1 MRATLRE
8 AVSAAGDRRE
18 NQMET
23 FLPDPEKPRLRV
35 AIAGARGFVGRAL
48 RKRLAARF
56 DLIGLTRRPPN
67 SEATSTDADGVE
79 WRQCDLFDPESIE
92 RAISGADVVVYL
104 VHSMSP
110 QSRLTQARFD
120 DLDLLLADNVRRA
133 MDAAG
138 TRHVVFLGGLGAD
151 QDSSILSRHLISR
164 KEVGAVLGAGSARLT
179 ELRAGLV
186 IGRGGSSFRMLIRL
200 IRRLPVMVLPR
211 WTSTP
216 TQPVAIDDIE
226 RAFEAVLDA
235 PEKWEGEFDL
245 GIEEEMTYG
254 KMIHRAGIA
263 LGRAPFTVPVP
274 ISSPRV
280 STLWIM
286 LFSGE
291 PGSLVIPLIASL
303 KTPTIAR
310 PNALLEHLGRD
321 SFVGFD
327 ESVREAIQAGG
338 ATDDPRR
345 VTRRRD
351 RKVIQERSLVRSI
364 QRMSMPKNWT
374 PAGAAR
380 EYWEWLGRLCR
391 PLLQVKTDL
400 SDDGVV
406 QHVSVHLLGVLR
418 MLDLARRPEA
428 CDDDVEVL
436 GIEGGLLARK
446 DSPPGARLEFRAI
459 REGGMLLTVLQEY
472 APSLPW
478 PVYLCSQAQIH
489 FIVMLGFRRWLRRK
503 A

>member
-1 MRATLRE
+1 MHPD
-8 AVSAAGDRRE
+8 GGP
-18 NQMET
+18 
-23 FLPDPEKPRLRV
+23 LPDSEHPRLRV
-35 AIAGARGFVGRAL
+35 AIAGASGFVGRAL
-48 RKRLAARF
+48 RKKLAARF
-56 DLIGLTRRPPN
+56 EVIGLTRRP
-67 SEATSTDADGVE
+67 SSSATTEPDSDGVE

-92 RAISGADVVVYL
+92 KAIAGADVVIYL

-120 DLDLLLADNVRRA
+120 DLDLLLADNMRRA
-133 MDAAG
+133 MDVAG

-151 QDSSILSRHLISR
+151 QDPSILSRHLVSR
-164 KEVGAVLGAGSARLT
+164 QEVGAVLGGGNARLT

-216 TQPVAIDDIE
+216 TQPVAINDIE
-226 RAFEAVLDA
+226 RAFEAVLEA

-245 GIEEEMTYG
+245 GIDEEMTYG
-254 KMIHRAGIA
+254 QMIHRAGVA
-263 LGRAPFTVPVP
+263 LGRDPFTVPVP

-310 PNALLEHLGRD
+310 SNPLLDHLGRD

-327 ESVREAIQAGG
+327 ESVRDAIEGGG
-338 ATDDPRR
+338 ADDDPRR
-345 VTRRRD
+345 VTRRGD

-364 QRMSMPKNWT
+364 QRMPMPENRT
-374 PAGAAR
+374 PSEMAR
-380 EYWEWLGRLCR
+380 EYWEWLGRVFR
-391 PLLQVKTDL
+391 PLLRIKTDL
-400 SDDGVV
+400 CDDGIV
-406 QHVSVHLLGVLR
+406 QRVSVCLFGKFR
-418 MLDLARRPEA
+418 MLELARRTEA

-436 GIEGGLLARK
+436 AIEGGMLVRRDAPR
-446 DSPPGARLEFRAI
+446 GARLEFRAI
-459 REGGMLLTVLQEY
+459 RQGGMLLTVLQEY

-478 PVYLCSQAQIH
+478 PVYLCSQARLH
-489 FIVMLGFRRWLRRK
+489 LIVMLGFRRWLRRK